1 MRWLLSL
8 SLILVSAFVHA
19 QEWPRFRGANGA
31 GVSTTRF
38 PVSWTENDYL
48 WKVPLPGRGNSS
60 PIAWENLV
68 YITASADK
76 TGKRFVLCLDTATGK
91 TTWTR
96 EFDDAAYPLH
106 DRNRIATSTPTID
119 AQRIYLTWATPKHY
133 LVQAL
138 DRKTGKDI
146 WSTDLGP
153 YVSQHGF
160 GASPILY
167 EDLLILSN
175 EQDKKGSLHALDCKT
190 GKEVWMITRNSGNAT
205 YSAPCIYQPTDQPA
219 SIIFTNWQHGITAV
233 EPRTGKVQW
242 ERSVF
247 EPKKQERAIASP
259 IIAGDLV
266 IGTCGFVT
274 GQKHFVAVRPSND
287 GKAREVWR
295 IEKAV
300 AYMPT
305 PIVKGER
312 IYACSELGIFSCIEA
327 ATGKLIWQERLAD
340 HQFSASPVL
349 AGDAIYCTANDGA
362 VFVLAASDTYQLL
375 GQSQLGEA
383 TQSTPAICAGR
394 MIFRTEWHLLAIAAS
409 K

>member
-1 MRWLLSL
+1 MRLLIPL
-8 SLILVSAFVHA
+8 LLLVAANGLDA
-19 QEWPRFRGANGA
+19 QEWPRFRGPNGA
-31 GVSTTRF
+31 GVSATKF
-38 PVSWTENDYL
+38 PLAWTEKDYL

-60 PIAWENLV
+60 PIAWENRV

-76 TGKRFVLCLDTATGK
+76 TGKRFVLCLDAAAGK
-91 TTWTR
+91 TIWTR
-96 EFDDAAYPLH
+96 EFDDASYHLH
-106 DRNRIATSTPTID
+106 ERNRIATATPTVD
-119 AQRIYLTWATPKHY
+119 TERLYLTWATPKHY

-138 DRKTGKDI
+138 DRMTGKDV
-146 WSTDLGP
+146 WTADLGP

-160 GASPILY
+160 GASPILHD
-167 EDLLILSN
+167 DLLILSN
-175 EQDKKGSLHALDCKT
+175 EQDKNGSLHALDAKT
-190 GKEVWMITRNSGNAT
+190 GKEVWKISRHSGNAT
-205 YSAPCIYQPTDQPA
+205 YSAPCIYQPKGQPA
-219 SIIFTNWQHGITAV
+219 AIIFTNWQHGITAV

-259 IIAGDLV
+259 VIAGDLI

-274 GQKHFVAVRPSND
+274 GQKHFVAVRPTND

-362 VFVLAASDTYQLL
+362 VLVLAAADTFQLL

-394 MIFRTEWHLLAIAAS
+394 MIFRTEGHLMAIAAR